1 MEEKHVIQR
10 TPRRPKTTVIN
21 LAKVGCYKLKQ
32 KKGVLRAP
40 KKTDFEIYRST
51 CSKRMP
57 NIDVAMEGICQTEA
71 YFQKGMIC
79 THFAIKDMR

>member
-1 MEEKHVIQR
+1 MEENDVIQR

-51 CSKRMP
+51 FSKRMP
-57 NIDVAMEGICQTEA
+57 NIDVAMEGSMSERRLIA
-71 YFQKGMIC
+71 
-79 THFAIKDMR
+79 

>member
-1 MEEKHVIQR
+1 MITQHLRMEENHAIQR

-32 KKGVLRAP
+32 KKRVLRAP

-57 NIDVAMEGICQTEA
+57 NIDVAMEGNMSERRL
-71 YFQKGMIC
+71 
-79 THFAIKDMR
+79 FA